1 MFKTPCVEIILYPEL
16 SRSKRQANISSRT
29 MDAGNHWLL
38 LTSSPAYY
46 TFLET
51 TENYTLQFQRKNQV
65 CLSRPRVS
73 TRPRVPASCVPRSR
87 VPLLRVPRLRV
98 SRPRVPASHILE
110 SHILES
116 HVLESHVPVPRPSP
130 YVPVPL
136 LVTASSNLIRSTN
149 SKKASYLQNIEI
161 QNNKFSRSQAKP
173 SL

>member
-1 MFKTPCVEIILYPEL
+1 MFKTPCVETILYPDL

-29 MDAGNHWLL
+29 MDAGNHRLL

-65 CLSRPRVS
+65 CLSRPQVS

-98 SRPRVPASHILE
+98 SRPRVPA
-110 SHILES
+110 S